1 MVELKHEHKNVSE
14 ATLAG
19 VSHVFKYIYIY
30 IHIHT
35 HTYICMDGSSF
46 VDLACINV
54 CMRVVHIYTVINYHI
69 YTHDMQP
76 HAIFFFVTCVS
87 MYICICTYLT
97 YLPGYA
103 SHVSLSLISHS
114 LP

>member
-76 HAIFFFVTCVS
+76 HAIFF
-87 MYICICTYLT
+87 L
-97 YLPGYA
+97 
-103 SHVSLSLISHS
+103 SHVCLCIYVYVRTLHICLGMLHTS
-114 LP
+114 PFP